1 MRHYLGISNKGPS
14 VFRNVYKD
22 DTGEPLLYLDKDA
35 VKKLQINFAQW
46 LEGSETISSATVTA
60 QGVTCSISTTSPN
73 VTLTLSAST
82 TYGTVTLIVT
92 SSTGEVFRGIIRIR
106 QTVRYG
112 DQTSVMSDYA

>member
-1 MRHYLGISNKGPS
+1 MRHYLGISSKGPA

-35 VKKLQINFAQW
+35 VTKLQINFAQW
-46 LEGSETISSATVTA
+46 LEGTETISSASVTA
-60 QGVTCSISTTSPN
+60 QSVTCSMSTTSPN
-73 VTLTLSAST
+73 VTLTFSGST
-82 TYGTVTLIVT
+82 TYGYVTLIVT
-92 SSTGEVFRGIIRIR
+92 SSTSEVYRGIIRVR